1 MERLRANLTVLMAHV
16 RRQLDLL
23 LGPTVASITPP
34 EAKELLD
41 TGAPITFAD
50 VRTLSAWEEAQTR
63 LPGAIRLP
71 LHELEAH
78 AKKIQRDTLVVTY
91 CT

>member
-1 MERLRANLTVLMAHV
+1 MKRLRANLTVLMAHA

-23 LGPTVASITPP
+23 LGPTVSSISPP

-41 TGAPITFAD
+41 TGGAITFAD
-50 VRTLSAWEEAQTR
+50 VRTLRAWDEAETI

-71 LHELEAH
+71 LHELDDH
-78 AKKIQRDTLVVTY
+78 AKKLQRDTLVVTY

>member
-1 MERLRANLTVLMAHV
+1 MTRVRANLTVLMAHV
-16 RRQLDLL
+16 RRWVDLL
-23 LGPTVASITPP
+23 LGPTVESITPP

-41 TGAPITFAD
+41 TGEPIMFAD
-50 VRTLSAWEEAQTR
+50 VRTLRAWDQAATR

-71 LHELEAH
+71 LHELDAH
-78 AKKIQRDTLVVTY
+78 AQKLRRDTLVVTY